1 VKEGRRDELETMDGW
16 IVTNRFDSKGTAKR
30 KENSES
36 RSELVSAKLAGLLR
50 EMMIPMQTEAV
61 EECNRHASCFQQESA
76 FGKVLAV
83 PWLRLSSPAQ

>member
-1 VKEGRRDELETMDGW
+1 
-16 IVTNRFDSKGTAKR
+16 
-30 KENSES
+30 
-36 RSELVSAKLAGLLR
+36 
-50 EMMIPMQTEAV
+50 MMIPMQTEAV